1 MLLFSSKF
9 AVNAAVCDWA
19 VCAGGIGACRVTC
32 AYSLPG
38 FVSFAVCRQNMYIN
52 IYVGFWITAF
62 FPWHVWKKALKIRN
76 EMFPNLPA
84 FLEHGLIKRKHY
96 YEIAASLLCLTF
108 PLEGC
113 LPSHLLPRRASPPSR
128 AADRANEQLLSRW
141 LSRASASL
149 HWLPDWLRKWLTS
162 PAARCSLPE
171 PVRRWASEQGC
182 WSSQR
187 QTPRTLQTYKKN
199 VSGHLLENE
208 LRTSIETNQ
217 GLRLLNLQ
225 KVLLLSMC

>member
-1 MLLFSSKF
+1 MWGFGLLHFPPDMYEKKLSK
-9 AVNAAVCDWA
+9 
-19 VCAGGIGACRVTC
+19 
-32 AYSLPG
+32 S
-38 FVSFAVCRQNMYIN
+38 
-52 IYVGFWITAF
+52 
-62 FPWHVWKKALKIRN
+62 
-76 EMFPNLPA
+76 EMRCFPNLPA
-84 FLEHGLIKRKHY
+84 FLERGLIKRKHY